1 VPTSSKDKRS
11 SSIAGKTLKKI
22 NDLFTLERALSVMSP
37 DERREARLREAV
49 PILDSFWA
57 LVDEY
62 APQVLPKSM
71 LGKAFAYAQNNKDRL
86 MTFLLD
92 GRIEI
97 SNAMVENAI
106 RPFAVGRK
114 NWLFA
119 GSPKGARASAC
130 VYSLVETAKANDL
143 DPFLYLRTLLE
154 DIPGSDY
161 RTNPK
166 TMEYLMP
173 WSEYMQSACAVGQK
187 R

>member
-1 VPTSSKDKRS
+1 MPASILLWRRPRRMIWIHSFTSGPCWKIFQALITGRIPRPWSSLCHGVSTCSRSAQPDGNTNSKFLTNFDDR
-11 SSIAGKTLKKI
+11 GRPRT
-22 NDLFTLERALSVMSP
+22 D
-37 DERREARLREAV
+37 
-49 PILDSFWA
+49 
-57 LVDEY
+57 
-62 APQVLPKSM
+62 
-71 LGKAFAYAQNNKDRL
+71 AY
-86 MTFLLD
+86 D

-97 SNAMVENAI
+97 SNAIAENAI

-161 RTNPK
+161 RTNP
-166 TMEYLMP
+166 ECI
-173 WSEYMQSACAVGQK
+173 A
-187 R
+187 